1 MIPHIIAVVTKV
13 FFAVAAALLCILS
26 VCMVGA
32 ALWDL
37 IEDLGAGR
45 AMLPLTLRA
54 IGLVTIAVAVFD
66 VGIFFA
72 EEELVR
78 VRELR
83 SVTEARRSLTK
94 FMSIIIIAVCL
105 EAIVLVLETKSSRT
119 DQIIYPTLLLLVAVI
134 AVIALGLFQRL
145 SRDGAAPGEVRR
157 RDVDAV
163 ASAPEKT
170 DD

>member
-1 MIPHIIAVVTKV
+1 MIPRIISIATKV
-13 FFAVAAALLCILS
+13 FFAIAAAMLCLLS

-37 IEDLGAGR
+37 LRDVQAGDGLLG
-45 AMLPLTLRA
+45 PTLRA

-83 SVTEARRSLTK
+83 SVVEARRSLTK

-105 EAIVLVLETKSSRT
+105 EAIVIVLETKAERT
-119 DQIIYPTLLLLVAVI
+119 DQILYPTLLLLVAVF
-134 AVIALGLFQRL
+134 AVVALGVFQRL
-145 SRDGAAPGEVRR
+145 SRDSAAAGQVRKRDSEVQAEAQAE
-157 RDVDAV
+157 D
-163 ASAPEKT
+163 
-170 DD
+170 